1 LIGAFNPFALRPPV
15 SKRIIELI
23 KTKRKKHYCYNYRH

>member
-15 SKRIIELI
+15 SKRIIGLMKQKE
-23 KTKRKKHYCYNYRH
+23 KTSLL